1 MSADKSQDTRS
12 SLAAA
17 FVVIASGVVAAL
29 QIGKLPPALPS
40 LSESLG
46 LSLMQ
51 SGFLLSLVQ
60 LAGMS
65 LALAVGLSADGLGL
79 RRSMLAGLILL
90 GLASAM
96 GATANSASELM
107 LWRAIEGFG
116 FLWVTLPAP
125 GLIRKLVSEQ
135 QVRKL
140 LGYWGAYMPAG
151 TALTLLV
158 GPLWLPVGGWQTWWL
173 LFAILSWTM
182 AWVLWRWVPADKVN
196 TQPATVGPSP
206 RATTSLP
213 NTTSVQITW
222 PQRLR
227 ETLTV
232 PGPWLVA
239 LCFALY
245 SGQWLA
251 VVGFLPSIYTQAG
264 LSGATLGVLT
274 AVAAAVNMG
283 GNMASGR
290 LLQRGFHPSVLLGL
304 GFLAMAC
311 GSFLAFS
318 EWTSSGPW
326 LRYAGVLLF
335 SSCGGLVPGTLF
347 SLSVRLAPNE
357 RNVSTT
363 VGWMQQGSAAGQ
375 FAGPPTVAWLASQVG
390 GWQWTWMATG
400 LCCVGGWLMSILIAK
415 AIRSQKESV

>member
-1 MSADKSQDTRS
+1 MSMQAVADAKRSQ
-12 SLAAA
+12 AAA
-17 FVVIASGVVAAL
+17 MIVIVAGVVAAL
-29 QIGKLPPALPS
+29 QIGKLPPALPA
-40 LSESLG
+40 LAESLG
-46 LSLMQ
+46 MTLMQ

-79 RRSMLAGLILL
+79 RRSMLMGLLVL

-96 GATANSASELM
+96 GSFALSVPELM
-107 LWRAIEGFG
+107 FWRALEGLG
-116 FLWVTLPAP
+116 FLCVTLPAP
-125 GLIRKLVSEQ
+125 GLIRKLVDAQ

-158 GPLWLPVGGWQTWWL
+158 GPLWLPAWGWQTWWC
-173 LFAILSWTM
+173 LFAVLSWAM
-182 AWVLWRWVPADKVN
+182 ALVLWRVVPADAVI
-196 TQPATVGPSP
+196 
-206 RATTSLP
+206 SLQQAP
-213 NTTSVQITW
+213 LQSSLALAQVAW

-227 ETLTV
+227 ETLTA

-239 LCFALY
+239 LCFAMY

-274 AVAAAVNMG
+274 AFAAAVNMV

-290 LLQRGFHPSVLLGL
+290 LLQRGLHPSVLLGL

-311 GSFLAFS
+311 GSLLAFS
-318 EWTSSGPW
+318 EWTSTAPW
-326 LRYAGVLLF
+326 LRYVGVLLF

-347 SLSVRLAPNE
+347 SLAVRLAPHE

-375 FAGPPTVAWLASQVG
+375 FAGPPAVAWLASQVG
-390 GWQWTWMATG
+390 GWQWTWTATG
-400 LCCVGGWLMSILIAK
+400 LCCVVGWILSFMIAK
-415 AIRSQKESV
+415 ALSSQKASA